1 MEPMDQDKIR
11 ILIADD
17 HSIVRNGIIKILSSG
32 LPNVDFGEASDATEV
47 LRSLDQAKWHVVIL
61 DINMP
66 GRSGMDVLKE
76 IKFHYPS
83 LPVAIFSMYPED
95 QFAVR
100 ALKAGASAY
109 LTKDISSRELEKAIK
124 TLLSGEL
131 YYTTSIAALITN
143 ELRDAQY
150 KHSHEALSNRE
161 YQVFLLIAGGMNVS
175 DIARKLSLSV
185 KTISVYR
192 AIILKKMNLKNNA
205 EITHYA
211 FKHNMVE

>member
-1 MEPMDQDKIR
+1 MDQDKIR

-32 LPNVDFGEASDATEV
+32 FPSVDFGEASDANEV
-47 LRSLDQAKWHVVIL
+47 MRILDQGIWHVVIL

-76 IKFHYPS
+76 IKARYPS
-83 LPVAIFSMYPED
+83 LPVVIFSMYPED

-100 ALKAGASAY
+100 AMKAGASAY

-124 TLLSGEL
+124 TVLSGEL
-131 YYTTSIAALITN
+131 YYTNSIAALITN
-143 ELRDAQY
+143 ELRDTQN
-150 KHSHEALSNRE
+150 KHSHEVLSNRE
-161 YQVFLLIAGGMNVS
+161 HEVFLLIAGGMSVS

-211 FKHNMVE
+211 FKHNLVE